1 MAFEPVEGISLKVG
15 FTTEGPAIGYAV
27 TDVSFT
33 HRAAFILELSEPSHF
48 NLFVEYISHL
58 TNLLALAV
66 VAPVRPIEVQ
76 GWLPRPDADPR
87 AAMAAI
93 QVLLPLYTSPK
104 EDEIHFFD
112 MLFSY
117 PSIKDKFPAL
127 LTNWFQKREALQ
139 PVFDLFFGALYNP
152 NPYPVTTF
160 LNYVQAIET
169 YHIRTMSNEVDPP
182 DLHRE
187 RVRAILATSPAEHRS
202 WLADKLSFSNRAT
215 LAQRL
220 QEVIDLY
227 PFPVTAQAGSHGAFI
242 TRVRDTRNYLT
253 HYDPPLAEKAQ
264 KGGYI
269 KGLSMTLG
277 TLLEGLVIHELG
289 FPLDEVR
296 QMQRKRRRFP
306 AVWF

>member
-1 MAFEPVEGISLKVG
+1 VV
-15 FTTEGPAIGYAV
+15 
-27 TDVSFT
+27 
-33 HRAAFILELSEPSHF
+33 LELPEPSHF
-48 NLFVEYISHL
+48 NVFAEHIVHL

-66 VAPVRPIEVQ
+66 VAPVHPIEVQ
-76 GWLPRPDADPR
+76 GWLPRPDDDPE
-87 AAMAAI
+87 ATMATVE
-93 QVLLPLYTSPK
+93 VLLPLYTSPK

-117 PSIKDKFPAL
+117 PSVKDRFPAL
-127 LTNWFQKREALQ
+127 LTNWFRKRETLQ

-182 DLHRE
+182 DLQRE
-187 RVRAILATSPAEHRS
+187 RVRAILAKSPAEHS
-202 WLADKLSFSNRAT
+202 VWLADKLAFSNRPT
-215 LAQRL
+215 LAHRL
-220 QEVIDLY
+220 REVIDAY
-227 PFPVTAQAGSHGAFI
+227 PFPVTAQAGSHEAFI

-253 HYDPPLAEKAQ
+253 HYDPSLEDKAQ
-264 KGGYI
+264 KGGYL

-289 FPLDEVR
+289 FPFDDVH
-296 QMQRKRRRFP
+296 QMQRNRRRLP